1 MWKKSN
7 LKMVIVRRRV
17 VHGFA
22 AKTAILKNVAIIIVS
37 MLQKKAN
44 VSILEKR
51 NSDMKTCTIE
61 NVSLE
66 IGSCLA
72 DFCCTYCEYRP
83 QCNEICRKA
92 YGECEYRKDVKNEYK
107 N

>member
-1 MWKKSN
+1 
-7 LKMVIVRRRV
+7 
-17 VHGFA
+17 
-22 AKTAILKNVAIIIVS
+22 
-37 MLQKKAN
+37 
-44 VSILEKR
+44 
-51 NSDMKTCTIE
+51 MKTCTIE